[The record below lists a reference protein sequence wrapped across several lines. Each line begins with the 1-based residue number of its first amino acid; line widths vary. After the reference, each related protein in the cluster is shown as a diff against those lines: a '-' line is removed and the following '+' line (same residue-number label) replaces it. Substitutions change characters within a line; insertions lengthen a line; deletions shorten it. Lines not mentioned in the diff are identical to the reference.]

1 MNTQAIELETQI
13 KRDRKILKAY
23 KDNVFK
29 KESDIY
35 EANIKLEQLKR
46 RMIRMKKEIYNLE
59 YVKSIDELFI
69 LLSEIGRE
77 NISEDDFKNI
87 NYFSKGYLLAEQ
99 NDDINIL
106 YTFEDYITYY
116 FKRLSHK

>member
-1 MNTQAIELETQI
+1 
-13 KRDRKILKAY
+13 
-23 KDNVFK
+23 
-29 KESDIY
+29 
-35 EANIKLEQLKR
+35 
-46 RMIRMKKEIYNLE
+46 MKKEIYNLE

-69 LLSEIGRE
+69 LVSEIGRE